1 MPGKVKT
8 ITIDI
13 KELEEILKAVAK
25 EFKYS
30 PIETMSASDLT
41 EEDRVIVVKWL
52 REYCRKHSLDVDINK
67 HVIAQGPII
76 LFCEY
81 ISLNHIQ
88 AIRELRSVTHGGL
101 VETKKLI
108 DSSSFALEFDSIP
121 KLIRALHTLKNS
133 FKCEIVV

>member
-1 MPGKVKT
+1 MPDKV
-8 ITIDI
+8 TIDI
-13 KELEEILKAVAK
+13 TKIAETVRAMVE
-25 EFKYS
+25 EFKHL
-30 PIETMSASDLT
+30 PFETMLSSDLT
-41 EEDRVIVVKWL
+41 EKDRVIVVKWL